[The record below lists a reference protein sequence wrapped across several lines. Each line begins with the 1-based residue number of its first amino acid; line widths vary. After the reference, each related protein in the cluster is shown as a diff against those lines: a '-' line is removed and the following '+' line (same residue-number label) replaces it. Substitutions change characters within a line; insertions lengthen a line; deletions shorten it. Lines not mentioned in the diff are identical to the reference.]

1 MDTNLKKFLPAV
13 IIAIGLVIMGIFI
26 YLGYQSRSD
35 IDSTGTMGNVIS
47 KEEAK
52 EIALNFVNNQMLQG
66 QVLANITD
74 VEEERGVYKLKLVV
88 SGNPFDSYMTKDGKI
103 FFTEGILIDEFD
115 PNFLMQPQAPVDP
128 MQDLPPQF

>member
-1 MDTNLKKFLPAV
+1 MCNDLKKFLPAV
-13 IIAIGLVIMGIFI
+13 IIAIGLIIMGIFI
-26 YLGYQSRSD
+26 YLGYQSRPATD
-35 IDSTGTMGNVIS
+35 LAMEEIIS

-52 EIALNFVNNQMLQG
+52 DIALNFINNQMLQG
-66 QVLANITD
+66 QVLANIVG
-74 VEEERGVYKLKLVV
+74 VEEEKGLYKLDLVV
-88 SGNPFDSYMTKDGKI
+88 SGNSFNAYITKDGKL

>member
-66 QVLANITD
+66 QVLANIVG
-74 VEEERGVYKLKLVV
+74 VEEEKGLYKLDLVV
-88 SGNPFDSYMTKDGKI
+88 SGNSFNAYITKDGKL